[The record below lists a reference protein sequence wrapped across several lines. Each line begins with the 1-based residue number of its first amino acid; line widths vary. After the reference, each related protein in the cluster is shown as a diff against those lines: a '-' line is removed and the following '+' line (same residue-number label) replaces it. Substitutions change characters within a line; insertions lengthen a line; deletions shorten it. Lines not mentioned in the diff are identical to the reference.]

1 MGKKVLIAAIA
12 VVVALVVINFTR
24 LGSHIKLWKKQL
36 SVAIEAQIPPE
47 QEIARLEMELKDLE
61 KQDAQHYHKV
71 AVQRVEVKDFEK
83 QVDAFRTKVAAAE
96 KRLVAMEASLAA
108 KGEQVTY
115 EGGQFSRDVLNNEAR
130 SAARSFQTDE
140 ARLKALEQT
149 LIAKKQS
156 LQMNEDKLNKLKL
169 TRDQMASELA
179 QLRAALESE
188 RQAAAA
194 EKETIDDASYN
205 QTRNS
210 LDEIR
215 KKINVMKE
223 ERSIRGEQNNPVRVH
238 EERKKQE
245 EEIDAYR
252 KARFG
257 RGEKQ

>member
-12 VVVALVVINFTR
+12 VVVALVVVNFTR
-24 LGSHIKLWKKQL
+24 LGSHIRLWKHQL
-36 SVAIEAQIPPE
+36 GVAIQAQIPPE
-47 QEIARLEMELKDLE
+47 QEIARLEMELKELE
-61 KQDAQHYHKV
+61 KTDAQHYHKV
-71 AVQRVEVKDFEK
+71 AVQRVETKDFEK
-83 QVDAFRTKVAAAE
+83 QVDAFRTKVGTAE
-96 KRLVAMEASLAA
+96 KRIVAMEASLKAEGA
-108 KGEQVTY
+108 LVTY
-115 EGGQFSRDVLNNEAR
+115 EGGQFSRDVLTSEAR

-140 ARLKALEQT
+140 ARLKAMEQT
-149 LIAKKQS
+149 LLAKKQS

-194 EKETIDDASYN
+194 EKDTLDDASYT
-205 QTRNS
+205 QTRGA

-223 ERSIRGEQNNPVRVH
+223 ERAIRGEQNNPVRAH